1 MPKATRVPTGL
12 RIEAL
17 LDDRVRVFPIH
28 VLSRPR
34 FQMLAVRW
42 SKLAARRQQWSE
54 RDSDADTTRAIALE
68 TIEESGMSKNSLR
81 LLFAAAVIQVVI
93 PWEKRE
99 EKNWEARI
107 MPWEFVIHQSLRCL
121 NAEHAVPPIVRHLE
135 MPGKQQPP
143 ATGSPAAA
151 LLLLNSP
158 PRGTEEEA
166 AIFQRETD
174 IIAAAFSASVLHK
187 KNNLDAAAIRRL
199 LENEQITPGRLLLH
213 FAAIDE
219 MRPGTG
225 PLAKKMLPH
234 VWMPV
239 TGEDGRTRDW
249 ITFEEAAQVLTHLG
263 GNGGIRAPWLVSL
276 PFNHSGPRFAAL
288 AVAHGASAAIGFQDV
303 ADESVR
309 VNFFG
314 AFYEHCRAGGWDLLD
329 AFRNSIKD
337 TGPLLRG
344 TGIILWSRS
353 SLLHSRDEHAKSA
366 LPKSRSKGR
375 KMLASAPQKVS
386 GTAKL
391 VPQDTHTVPPTPESV
406 ATPPQRALIDAEP
419 VSSLNYAVMHNQSS
433 WDDARD
439 SFGER
444 GPLFRKFNV
453 PRLLPGVDP
462 ANPEAEITISLQAGD
477 LTTQWRELVPLKNT
491 DNPLARSI
499 RVPLTSVL
507 ARTIGES
514 IHTLIEAEIRV
525 VGNLVYRRSFNT
537 TLLAIDEWRDD
548 GVAHIFLPSFVH
560 SRDPAV
566 RDLIRLAR
574 QDLCSIMDDF
584 HAGFDGYQSGDPLAV
599 DRQVQSIWSAIV
611 QEWQLAYINPPP
623 TFSQLSQRLR
633 RPGRIREER
642 AGTCIDLALLLAAAL
657 EYVDIRPLLVLAPG
671 HAYLA
676 YCREPAPTLGLFSKI
691 SESPDAPKLSNDE
704 ADRLSRETRQSGS
717 QRDTRTWVYG
727 PEQHKQIVEAL
738 NDGRIAAI
746 EATGITRRIPFA
758 QAIEEGSKKLRRRLE
773 FDCLIDVYHARHLG
787 VTPLPVIFEGPH

>member
-1 MPKATRVPTGL
+1 
-12 RIEAL
+12 
-17 LDDRVRVFPIH
+17 
-28 VLSRPR
+28 
-34 FQMLAVRW
+34 MLAVRW
-42 SKLAARRQQWSE
+42 SKLAALRQQWGE
-54 RDSDADTTRAIALE
+54 RDSDTDTTRTIARVA
-68 TIEESGMSKNSLR
+68 IEESGLSVSDLNV
-81 LLFAAAVIQVVI
+81 LFASEAIQVVI

-107 MPWEFVIHQSLRCL
+107 MPWEFVIHQSLRSL
-121 NAEHAVPPIVRHLE
+121 NAERAVPAIVRHLE
-135 MPGKQQPP
+135 VPGKQPSSVVKRP
-143 ATGSPAAA
+143 SAA
-151 LLLLNSP
+151 LVLLNSP
-158 PRGTEEEA
+158 PRGTEEKTA
-166 AIFQRETD
+166 VFQREID
-174 IIAAAFSASVLHK
+174 ILAASVSSSTPHR
-187 KNNLDAAAIRRL
+187 KNNLDANALRKFL
-199 LENEQITPGRLLLH
+199 QDENIPPEQLLLH

-219 MRPGTG
+219 MRPGDG

-234 VWMPV
+234 IWMP
-239 TGEDGRTRDW
+239 TTNEGGLKRDW
-249 ITFEEAAQVLTHLG
+249 ITFEEAARVITHLG
-263 GNGGIRAPWLVSL
+263 ENGEVRAPWLVSL

-314 AFYEHCRAGGWDLLD
+314 KFYEHCQAGGWDLLN
-329 AFRNSIKD
+329 AFRNSIRD
-337 TGPLLRG
+337 TGSLLRG
-344 TGIILWSRS
+344 TGIILWSRR
-353 SLLHSRDEHAKSA
+353 SLLLKQSETPEPVTSRSTAKSKKA
-366 LPKSRSKGR
+366 LMAMASK
-375 KMLASAPQKVS
+375 ASEDRMPATQEI
-386 GTAKL
+386 G
-391 VPQDTHTVPPTPESV
+391 E
-406 ATPPQRALIDAEP
+406 TPPPRPLIDAEP
-419 VSSLNYAVMHNQSS
+419 VPSLNYAVMHNQSS
-433 WDDARD
+433 WDDSRD

-453 PRLLPGVDP
+453 PRLLPGIDP
-462 ANPEAEITISLQAGD
+462 ANPEAEVTISLQAGD
-477 LTTQWRELVPLKNT
+477 LTTQWRELVQLKNT

-525 VGNLVYRRSFNT
+525 KGGLVYRRSFNT
-537 TLLAIDEWRDD
+537 MLLAIDEWRDD

-574 QDLCSIMDDF
+574 HDLCSIMDDF

-599 DRQVQSIWSAIV
+599 DRQVQAIWSAIV
-611 QEWQLAYINPPP
+611 QEWRLAYINPPP

-633 RPGRIREER
+633 RPGRIREEH

-691 SESPDAPKLSNDE
+691 SAGPGSSTPKISNDE
-704 ADRLSRETRQSGS
+704 VDRLSRETQKSES

-727 PEQHKQIVEAL
+727 REQHPQIVEAL

-746 EATGITRRIPFA
+746 EATGITRRVSFS
-758 QAIEEGSKKLRRRLE
+758 QAVEEGSKKLRRRLE

-787 VTPLPVIFEGPH
+787 VTPLPVIFEGAS